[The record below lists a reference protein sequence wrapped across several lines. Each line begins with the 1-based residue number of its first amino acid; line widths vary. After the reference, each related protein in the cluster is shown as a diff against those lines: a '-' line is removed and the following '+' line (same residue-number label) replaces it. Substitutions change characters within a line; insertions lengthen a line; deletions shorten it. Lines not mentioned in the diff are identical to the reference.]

1 MTPSSSRSIS
11 AAVRLAT
18 AAFALSAASAAVFEV
33 SPDGTPMSLTDALLE
48 AGAGDTISLGDGV
61 YREPIVTMNAGE
73 EGRPLVIEGGRGA
86 VINYFSGD
94 KSLMWSQ
101 KVVDIR
107 HSWITLRVSVRAT
120 DSVGCWVSRFR
131 RRPL

>member
-1 MTPSSSRSIS
+1 MTSSSTSSAIS
-11 AAVRLAT
+11 TAALRFAT
-18 AAFALSAASAAVFEV
+18 AAFALSTANAAVYNV
-33 SPDGTPMSLTDALLE
+33 SPDGAPMSLTDALME
-48 AGAGDTISLGDGV
+48 ARAGDTISLGDGI

-73 EGRPLVIEGGRGA
+73 DGNPLVIEGGRGA

-107 HSWITLRVSVRAT
+107 HSWITLRVSKRDRECAPGLGALCR
-120 DSVGCWVSRFR
+120 S
-131 RRPL
+131 